1 MKCMD
6 FLPCFKK
13 KQKAPTFITIHIIK
27 EAKRED
33 DEIEGK
39 DIGVE
44 DDILK
49 KMKTIK
55 NSMILNILQFVNKK
69 QWKVMLSLFNIF
81 YPLGLNTYAMLLFK
95 NTR

>member
-1 MKCMD
+1 MKCME

-27 EAKRED
+27 EGKRED
-33 DEIEGK
+33 DDIEGE

-55 NSMILNILQFVNKK
+55 NITKINDTEYFTVC
-69 QWKVMLSLFNIF
+69 
-81 YPLGLNTYAMLLFK
+81 
-95 NTR
+95 

>member
-1 MKCMD
+1 MKCME

-13 KQKAPTFITIHIIK
+13 KQKAPTYITIHIIK
-27 EAKRED
+27 EMKRED
-33 DEIEGK
+33 DDIEGE

-55 NSMILNILQFVNKK
+55 NITKINDTEYFTVC
-69 QWKVMLSLFNIF
+69 
-81 YPLGLNTYAMLLFK
+81 
-95 NTR
+95 